1 MIGSL
6 VTSVN
11 LLETVDERL
20 MRCGVSR
27 RSFLQFCSSLMI
39 AAPFGLAITDKKTP
53 EEVAAALGK
62 VIRPPVIWLHF
73 QDCTGCTETLLRPS
87 HPDLG
92 DLILNV
98 ISLEYHETL
107 MAGSGRQAEEALA
120 QAVDRYSGK
129 YVCVVEGSIPTR
141 DKGVYMKLAGRP
153 AMEVLADVAGKSA
166 AVIAIG
172 SCASWGGIPSADPD
186 PTGAVGVADLLP
198 NKAIVNLPGCPPNP
212 YTLLGV
218 VLQYAD
224 NGTLPELDDQRR
236 PKFAYDRDIH
246 EQCPRRAH
254 FDAGRFVKQF
264 GDAGHREGWCL
275 YEMGCKGPDTHAGC
289 STRHFNE
296 IPDVWPIGIGAPCIG
311 CTEKSIAFRVPM
323 FKVVQI
329 HTRATPPETYP
340 PINAPQGKVSP
351 LATGLVGLG
360 AGALAGAGYVASR
373 KFSDVPDDDS
383 VPGSAPPADAETPE
397 VGTGPGEGPKASS

>member
-1 MIGSL
+1 MAKPLAAGPS
-6 VTSVN
+6 
-11 LLETVDERL
+11 LETIDERL
-20 MRCGVSR
+20 KQCGVSR
-27 RSFLQFCSSLMI
+27 RAFLKFCSSLMI
-39 AAPFGLAITDKKTP
+39 AAPFGLALTDKLTP
-53 EEVAAALGK
+53 EAVAENLGK

-107 MAGSGRQAEEALA
+107 MAGSGKQAEAAINEAV
-120 QAVDRYSGK
+120 QRYANK

-153 AMEVLADVAGKSA
+153 AMDVLADVGGKA
-166 AVIAIG
+166 AAIIAIG
-172 SCASWGGIPSADPD
+172 SCASWGGIPSADPA
-186 PTGAVGVADLLP
+186 PTGAVGVADLMP

-224 NGTLPELDDQRR
+224 SGTLPELDDEKR

-246 EQCPRRAH
+246 EHCPRRAH

-264 GDAGHREGWCL
+264 GDEGHREGWCL

-311 CTEKSIAFRVPM
+311 CTEKSIAFRMPM
-323 FKVVQI
+323 FQVVQI
-329 HTRATPPETYP
+329 HTRATPPESYAP
-340 PINAPQGKVSP
+340 VVAPQGKVSP
-351 LATGLVGLG
+351 IAAGLAGVG
-360 AGALAGAGYVASR
+360 AGALIGAGWVASR
-373 KFSDVPDDDS
+373 KFSNKADDDS
-383 VPGSAPPADAETPE
+383 IPGASLTKEEQGSHQSA
-397 VGTGPGEGPKASS
+397 GPRSKT

>member
-1 MIGSL
+1 MSGSK
-6 VTSVN
+6 T
-11 LLETVDERL
+11 LETIDQRL
-20 MRCGVSR
+20 EQCGVSR
-27 RSFLQFCSSLMI
+27 RSFIKFCSSLMI
-39 AAPFGLAITDKKTP
+39 AAPFGLAITDKLTP
-53 EEVAAALGK
+53 EAVAADLGK

-73 QDCTGCTETLLRPS
+73 QDCTGCTETLLRTS

-107 MAGSGRQAEEALA
+107 MAGSGKQAEQALNEAV
-120 QAVDRYSGK
+120 QKYSGK
-129 YVCVVEGSIPTR
+129 YVCVVEGSIPTK
-141 DKGVYMKLAGRP
+141 DNGIYMKLAGRP
-153 AMEVLADVAGKSA
+153 AMDVLADVGGQA
-166 AVIAIG
+166 AAIIAMG
-172 SCASWGGIPSADPD
+172 SCAAWGGIPSADPA

-198 NKAIVNLPGCPPNP
+198 NKTIVNLPGCPPNP

-218 VLQYAD
+218 VLQFAD
-224 NGTLPELDDQRR
+224 SGTLPELDAERR

-264 GDAGHREGWCL
+264 GDEGHREGWCL

-383 VPGSAPPADAETPE
+383 VPGSAPSADAETPE
-397 VGTGPGEGPKASS
+397 VGTGPGAGPKASS